1 MKFVSVNSDPQKKA
15 SRLERFKKEP
25 TPSSSPPKKSSS
37 DPPKSIVGESKAI
50 EKTYLRL
57 TSAADPTQV
66 RSLETLIQSFAH
78 IKQKWKAKSD
88 MKNYLFIH
96 DQFMSLRQDLTVQD
110 IKNEFV
116 VEVYETHASIAVEM
130 GDWTTFSQCITVLFA
145 FYEAGILGNKLE
157 FVSYSLLFYLSKN
170 DYYAITLALMKLPL
184 QDIKSRPVSF
194 SLEIIKIVQT
204 GPFT

>member
-1 MKFVSVNSDPQKKA
+1 M
-15 SRLERFKKEP
+15 
-25 TPSSSPPKKSSS
+25 
-37 DPPKSIVGESKAI
+37 G
-50 EKTYLRL
+50 
-57 TSAADPTQV
+57 
-66 RSLETLIQSFAH
+66 
-78 IKQKWKAKSD
+78 WK
-88 MKNYLFIH
+88 
-96 DQFMSLRQDLTVQD
+96 VQD

-204 GPFT
+204 GLYSKFFLLYKKHPHSPTTLKLLDLIKHQIRKSYLELLQETKAEKIALKKLSTLLAFQDISECKQYLIETHQSQNQLTKQ